1 MTDPDFREPLTGE
14 AEPSDWLVRT
24 DRLVVR
30 RFTVDDV
37 DAALAYLGDPAVMEF
52 IEPCFDRTRAAEF
65 IQSAGTG
72 PDPLVWAVEL
82 RSTRQLVG
90 HVIFH
95 PWAGS
100 TAWELGWILRRDSWG
115 NGFATEL
122 SAALIEY
129 GFKQLGIDQ
138 IIAEAVPANHA
149 SIAAIERA
157 GLVRSTHLD
166 QDLPVWSTHRH

>member
-1 MTDPDFREPLTGE
+1 
-14 AEPSDWLVRT
+14 VRT

-30 RFTVDDV
+30 RFVLDDV
-37 DAALAYLGDPAVMEF
+37 EAALDYLGDPEVMEF
-52 IEPCFDRTRAAEF
+52 VEPCFDHARATEF
-65 IQSAGTG
+65 IQTAGVR
-72 PDPLVWAVEL
+72 PEPLVWAVEL
-82 RSTRQLVG
+82 RSTRQLIG

-95 PWAGS
+95 PWPGS
-100 TAWELGWILRRDSWG
+100 TAWELGWILRRDAWG

-129 GFKQLGIDQ
+129 GFVQLGVDQ
-138 IIAEAVPANHA
+138 IIAECVPTHHA

-157 GLVRSTHLD
+157 GLTRSPHLD